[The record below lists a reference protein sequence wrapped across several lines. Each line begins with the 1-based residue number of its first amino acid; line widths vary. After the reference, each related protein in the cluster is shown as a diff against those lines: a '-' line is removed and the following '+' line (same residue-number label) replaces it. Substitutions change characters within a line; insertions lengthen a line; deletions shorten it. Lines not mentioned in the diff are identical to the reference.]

1 MENQVSILENSNEKL
16 KKNDLDMSEKY
27 HTLKNE
33 NTKLSCTIESL
44 EQRLKE
50 KDERLAETHEQKS
63 TNSNQ
68 ISVLE
73 ENLRQDK
80 RKIEKL

>member
-1 MENQVSILENSNEKL
+1 M
-16 KKNDLDMSEKY
+16 Y

-33 NTKLSCTIESL
+33 NTKLSCTIQSL

-50 KDERLAETHEQKS
+50 KDERLAETSQQKS

-68 ISVLE
+68 ITSLE
-73 ENLRQDK
+73 ENLRQEK
-80 RKIEKL
+80 RKV